1 MMATEFEGLFVKF
14 GANTVE
20 FDNSVKGMNKA
31 LTGLKKEFQTINKEL
46 KFDPDNIDLLNKKFE
61 NLQEQAKV
69 GALKIEE
76 LRKKQADLGA
86 EKVGTEEWNKLELE
100 INKVEQQM
108 QVVGRTMEAT
118 ASRIKEV
125 GDPSSI
131 HNLDKALDEVAQ
143 DLDTVNKKLQLNP
156 NDVEAAA
163 EKMEL
168 LGKQASLADEKVE
181 ALKREQEALG
191 AEKIGT
197 DEWKA
202 LEREIVEAQLEAKE
216 FRGELDNIGEAS
228 TSLDDIGSKLDAANL
243 MEAAEALSGVGE
255 SIMDFGGQALDA
267 FREVDDA
274 MDTITGKTGMAS
286 DEFKDLY
293 DNISSSIA
301 VDSLTDIGSALGE
314 LNTQFGL
321 TGQELEDASTY
332 MLKFAQINETDV
344 TQSTINAKQAMDLF
358 GLSTDQLP
366 AVLDAVTGTA
376 QRTGQSVDSLFGQVE
391 KGAPSLQR
399 MGLDFDTSVEVLGQF
414 AKSGLDADKT
424 VAALTKATGVYA
436 KQGKTLNDGLA
447 ETSDRIKNATSDQD
461 ALAASVEIFGAKQGP
476 AMADAIKNGTLDL
489 EQFGAAAKENGGLV
503 GETFEKQKDPID
515 EMTVAQQQLTNT
527 MADLGGEIAETLAP
541 VFETLV
547 RALKS
552 VSKVFNAIPGP
563 IKQFIIIFSAVLAV
577 VAMITPIIAA
587 VVAIFTAGLLPA
599 MGIAIGVIAGVVA
612 AIIAVIAAIKNWGA
626 ISDWLKGLWSGI
638 TAFFSVLWDGIKVV
652 FATGVEWLKGLWQ
665 GVLTFF
671 SSLWGMLQTI
681 FTIGVNVLLAIVTGV
696 FNLIKAGIELV
707 FNGIKAYFEFMFNL
721 WTTIFTT
728 AWNIIVTVVTTAV
741 NIVKSV
747 ISNVFNTVKSII
759 STIFNTCKDIISS
772 VWNTIIN
779 IVTSAARAVY
789 NAVSNAFNTV
799 RNVISSAMSTIGNLV
814 SSAWSTVVNV
824 FKNGVSSIVST
835 VSNIGGKIA
844 SYFSGIPSKIISAI
858 GSLASVGKAI
868 IDGILSGLGDI
879 GGAIM
884 GKITSAISGVKN
896 AASGLISG
904 IFGKSFSGT
913 LGIAS
918 EYGGAVGSM
927 FKLKA
932 AGTMNDTVAASS
944 STTNLNISVQ
954 ATGNDANAI
963 ATAVE
968 RQIVRRLTR

>member
-1 MMATEFEGLFVKF
+1 MATEFEGLFVKF

-31 LTGLKKEFQTINKEL
+31 LTGLKKEFQTINKQL
-46 KFDPDNIDLLNKKFE
+46 KFDPDNIDLLNKKME

-76 LRKKQADLGA
+76 LRKKQADLGN

-100 INKVEQQM
+100 IQKVEQQM
-108 QVVGRTMEAT
+108 QVVDRTMQAT

-168 LGKQASLADEKVE
+168 LGKQARLADEKVE
-181 ALKREQEALG
+181 ALKKEQAALG
-191 AEKIGT
+191 EEKIGT

-216 FRGELDNIGEAS
+216 FRSELDNIGEAS

-255 SIMDFGGQALDA
+255 SIIDFGGQALDA

-286 DEFKDLY
+286 DEFKGLY
-293 DNISSSIA
+293 ENISSSIA

-314 LNTQFGL
+314 VNTQFGL
-321 TGQELEDASTY
+321 TDQALEDASVY

-424 VAALTKATGVYA
+424 VSALTKATGVYA

-447 ETSDRIKNATSDQD
+447 ETSDRIKNAASDQD
-461 ALAASVEIFGAKQGP
+461 ALNLATEIFGAKQGP

-515 EMTVAQQQLTNT
+515 EITVAQQQLTNT
-527 MADLGGEIAETLAP
+527 MAELGGAIAETLAP

-547 RALKS
+547 DVLKA
-552 VSKVFNAIPGP
+552 VSQMFNAIPGP
-563 IKQFIIIFSAVLAV
+563 VKQFIIIFGGVLAV
-577 VAMITPIIAA
+577 VAMLTPIIAA

-612 AIIAVIAAIKNWGA
+612 VIVGVIVAIKNWG
-626 ISDWLKGLWSGI
+626 GI
-638 TAFFSVLWDGIKVV
+638 L
-652 FATGVEWLKGLWQ
+652 EWLKGVWA
-665 GVLTFF
+665 GVGTFF
-671 SSLWGMLQTI
+671 SGLWEGIKEVFAAGFEWIKGLWEGMKVFFSGFWTALQEI
-681 FTIGVNVLLAIVTGV
+681 FNIGLNVLLAIVTGV
-696 FNLIKAGIELV
+696 VNLIKAAIELV
-707 FNGIKAYFEFMFNL
+707 FNGIKAYFELVFTV
-721 WTTIFTT
+721 WKTIFTV
-728 AWNIIVTVVTTAV
+728 AWNVIVTVVTTAIEV
-741 NIVKSV
+741 VKSV
-747 ISNVFNTVKSII
+747 ITTGFNIIKTVISTVLNTCKAIISAVWNGITATISTAVKIISNVVSSTFNTVKNII
-759 STIFNTCKDIISS
+759 TT
-772 VWNTIIN
+772 VMNTIIN
-779 IVTSAARAVY
+779 IVNSVWQ
-789 NAVSNAFNTV
+789 S
-799 RNVISSAMSTIGNLV
+799 
-814 SSAWSTVVNV
+814 VVNV
-824 FKNGVSSIVST
+824 FRNGVNSIINVVSGIGDKIANFFRSVPSGIMQALGDLSSI
-835 VSNIGGKIA
+835 
-844 SYFSGIPSKIISAI
+844 
-858 GSLASVGKAI
+858 GKAI
-868 IDGILSGLGDI
+868 VDGIIGGIGDL

-913 LGIAS
+913 LGIAG
-918 EYGGAVGSM
+918 EYGGAIGSM
-927 FKLKA
+927 YKLKA
-932 AGTMNDTVAASS
+932 DGLMSESAASSS